1 MYSVAL
7 KENQI
12 QGQNKKQHMLRR
24 EDNFTNLHIILLVE
38 EHKIINSNQGGIAFM
53 AKPQKTRMKIFAGC
67 NSRWVQSNLQAR
79 LLALR
84 EAKNKEKRILEG
96 PYFGRE

>member
-53 AKPQKTRMKIFAGC
+53 AKDK
-67 NSRWVQSNLQAR
+67 NENLRR
-79 LLALR
+79 LQ
-84 EAKNKEKRILEG
+84 
-96 PYFGRE
+96 